1 MVSFWE
7 VDLRIV
13 GVRVVIGLP
22 LKNEDLGV
30 EEREVVRD
38 AVAIVAAIG
47 KGILGNNEK
56 WCICERSSEWV
67 L

>member
-1 MVSFWE
+1 
-7 VDLRIV
+7 
-13 GVRVVIGLP
+13 
-22 LKNEDLGV
+22 
-30 EEREVVRD
+30 VRD

-56 WCICERSSEWV
+56 WCICERRSEWV

>member
-1 MVSFWE
+1 MVIFWE

-13 GVRVVIGLP
+13 GVRVVVIGLP
-22 LKNEDLGV
+22 LKNEDL
-30 EEREVVRD
+30 VRD

-56 WCICERSSEWV
+56 WCICERRSEWV

>member
-1 MVSFWE
+1 MVIFWE

-56 WCICERSSEWV
+56 WCICERRSEWV

>member
-7 VDLRIV
+7 VDLRMV
-13 GVRVVIGLP
+13 GVRIEIGLP

-38 AVAIVAAIG
+38 AVAMVAAAIG
-47 KGILGNNEK
+47 KKGILGSENC
-56 WCICERSSEWV
+56 CICER
-67 L
+67 